1 MYTYFILAFTIFVA
15 DRLSKIAALQWYL
28 NNPRQITSFLSF
40 DIVFNRGI
48 SWGMFHS
55 THNVVFMIVTF
66 VIAMM
71 TALVCRIA
79 YHKYKQG
86 KDITGEVC
94 IIAGSLSN
102 VVDRVVYGGVID
114 FIVLSYG
121 NLTWPVFNIADA
133 MIVIGV
139 GLLLLRYE
147 K

>member
-1 MYTYFILAFTIFVA
+1 MYTYFIIATIIFVA

-55 THNVVFMIVTF
+55 TQHIIFMIVTF
-66 VIAMM
+66 VIAMI
-71 TALVCRIA
+71 TALVCGIA
-79 YHKYKQG
+79 YHTYKQG
-86 KDITGEVC
+86 KDITAHVC

-102 VVDRVVYGGVID
+102 LLDRILYGGVID